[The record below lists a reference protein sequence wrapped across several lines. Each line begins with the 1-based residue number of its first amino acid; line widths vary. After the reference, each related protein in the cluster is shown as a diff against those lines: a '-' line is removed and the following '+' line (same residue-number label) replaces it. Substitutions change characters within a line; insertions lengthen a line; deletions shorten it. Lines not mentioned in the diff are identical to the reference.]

1 LWPFESQIPGSNPG
15 RSKILPIYPK
25 YFFDAV
31 LNYSLVGKALTLIC
45 AHSFKIF
52 INKNRSVNTRNQE
65 ANPLIEQFSEYLSKI
80 DDALERE
87 LDLYS
92 WSEFYAPLRYACDG
106 GKRIRPLILVLAY
119 ESVKAGK
126 KGGGNS
132 INSSSSSSAKIGEDT
147 FIAASAIELLHTES
161 VIHDDIIDEENLR
174 RGKPSF
180 HVKYGYNNSI
190 LTADFVLGIILNLSC
205 KLNNPRVSGE
215 LSNAA
220 IKMSEGEIMEIKLA
234 KECNVNEY
242 DYIKVIEHKT
252 ASLFETSAKVGAILG
267 EGREDEIHAL
277 AAFGNLL
284 GIAYQVHDDLVDW
297 NNEDRLF
304 NLLVKKSDQS
314 NEFVERMENLYL
326 TYSSKAKNEI
336 HKICDST
343 PKKQLQHLTDLASF
357 SNFKNM

>member
-1 LWPFESQIPGSNPG
+1 M
-15 RSKILPIYPK
+15 
-25 YFFDAV
+25 
-31 LNYSLVGKALTLIC
+31 
-45 AHSFKIF
+45 
-52 INKNRSVNTRNQE
+52 
-65 ANPLIEQFSEYLSKI
+65 EQFSEYLSKI
-80 DDALERE
+80 DTALERE

-106 GKRIRPLILVLAY
+106 GKRIRPLILILAY
-119 ESVKAGK
+119 ESVKAGRTIV
-126 KGGGNS
+126 GGNNNNINNNINININNIN
-132 INSSSSSSAKIGEDT
+132 INSFSSTNVGEET
-147 FIAASAIELLHTES
+147 FVAASAIELLHTES

-205 KLNNPRVSGE
+205 KLNNPRVSAE

-234 KECNVNEY
+234 KECNLDEY
-242 DYIKVIEHKT
+242 EYIKVIEHKT
-252 ASLFETSAKVGAILG
+252 ASLFETSAKIGAILG
-267 EGREDEIHAL
+267 KGGEDQIRAL

-304 NLLVKKSDQS
+304 NLLVKKNDRSK
-314 NEFVERMENLYL
+314 EFVERMEKFYL
-326 TYSSKAKNEI
+326 TYSLKAKNEL
-336 HKICDST
+336 HKINDNA
-343 PKKQLQHLTDLASF
+343 PKKHLEQLTDLASF
-357 SNFKNM
+357 GRF